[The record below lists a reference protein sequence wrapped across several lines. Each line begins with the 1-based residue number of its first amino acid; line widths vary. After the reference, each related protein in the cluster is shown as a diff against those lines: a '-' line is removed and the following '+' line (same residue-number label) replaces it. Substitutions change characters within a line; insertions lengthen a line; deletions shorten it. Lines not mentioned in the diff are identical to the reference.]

1 MKALFYMP
9 QIIVLS
15 LFEEKIS
22 ISGFAHRIPAQL
34 LEYKIKPKTPR
45 HVVSS
50 NRVNYFIEFT
60 DVSFCDDIQQNDPVK
75 PY

>member
-15 LFEEKIS
+15 LFEEKFS

-45 HVVSS
+45 HVVSGNKVIIS
-50 NRVNYFIEFT
+50 
-60 DVSFCDDIQQNDPVK
+60 
-75 PY
+75 